1 MQTIGSAEGKHSAG
15 RLPIKSVICYSLVDL
30 VSIVVPPNN
39 VVPYSF
45 CPLKPAASALDR
57 ARLSYVIVKAQMAIC
72 GLGNYLG
79 TVDQQNEKLTQ
90 NLPSCLLLATC
101 F

>member
-45 CPLKPAASALDR
+45 CPQSLQQAHW
-57 ARLSYVIVKAQMAIC
+57 IVQDSH
-72 GLGNYLG
+72 
-79 TVDQQNEKLTQ
+79 T
-90 NLPSCLLLATC
+90 SS
-101 F
+101 